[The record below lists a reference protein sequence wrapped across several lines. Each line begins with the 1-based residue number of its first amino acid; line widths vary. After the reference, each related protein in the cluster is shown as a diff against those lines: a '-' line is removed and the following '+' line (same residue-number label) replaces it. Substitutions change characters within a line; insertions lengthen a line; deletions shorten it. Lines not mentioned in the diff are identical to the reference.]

1 MIKENEMTGSA
12 DEKSTNPGAVQEN
25 PELTNENES
34 TIDSTS
40 DSTQDQVTEE
50 TVASA
55 EEITSEEATKETEAV
70 QEEASTMETTEE
82 EPTTEVVEEPAAEV
96 TEEVETQKEA
106 TPSEEATEVPQAAE
120 DETPT
125 SEETTTPVPEE
136 NTVVETSEAAA
147 EEAPAEISEEP
158 VTEVIEEP
166 AAEVTEEVETPAA
179 LTPSEEAPETPQ
191 AVEEEIPTTE
201 ETTPVA
207 EETTASETQEAT
219 TPEAPAETSEEP
231 VAEKP
236 AEPEAPK
243 AAESDTDTASI
254 EKTEEKKEEP
264 EEEVDYTAHSKEQL
278 TSALADLS
286 NQEDGFRKAKDIS
299 NIKKS
304 YDVIFQK
311 ERAEALERFEADGG
325 SKDDFQYKLDEFSI
339 KFEAYF
345 KILREKKSKNAKEQE
360 KQKERNLELKNALL
374 ERLRI
379 FVDDDEN
386 TSSINALKKMQEE
399 WKAIGPV
406 HHQHNRTL
414 WANYNALMDRYY
426 DHRSIYFE
434 LKELDRKKN
443 LEAKQEL
450 CKQAESL
457 DALENLNEAIKR
469 LNELHE
475 EYKHI
480 GPIPKEVQ
488 EETWQRFKAASDVV
502 YAKRKDYISHLKE
515 ELGENYEKKIKLA
528 DKIAEYASF
537 KSDSI
542 GEWNAK
548 TKELLAVQ
556 KEWES
561 IGAMPKDQAKA
572 VNKRF
577 WGDFKA
583 FFHNKSAF
591 FKTLDSQREEN
602 LKLKQALVDKA
613 VELQSSEDWEETANA
628 YKALQRE
635 WKEIGPVPGK
645 EREKIYKKFKAAC
658 DEFFNKKRGHS
669 KEMESSYDDNLKK
682 KEEICASLEALI
694 GAEDLHPQQVY
705 ELQDAFNAIG
715 FVPKKAI
722 KSIQNRYQEALKN
735 IIAQAKDFD
744 EEELAELKSL
754 VRINKM
760 KSGPH
765 GDHKLQR
772 KEHSIKRKIQNLEK
786 DVSTWK
792 NNLGFFANSK
802 TATDMLKDFEEKIR
816 KAEEELEE
824 LKEELKLITYAEH

>member
-1 MIKENEMTGSA
+1 MTNENEMTGST

-25 PELTNENES
+25 PELTNENE
-34 TIDSTS
+34 TKIDSTS
-40 DSTQDQVTEE
+40 DSTE
-50 TVASA
+50 
-55 EEITSEEATKETEAV
+55 
-70 QEEASTMETTEE
+70 
-82 EPTTEVVEEPAAEV
+82 
-96 TEEVETQKEA
+96 
-106 TPSEEATEVPQAAE
+106 TEVPQAEVTAE
-120 DETPT
+120 ASTTEETASQEETPVAQQAT
-125 SEETTTPVPEE
+125 EETVVAPEE
-136 NTVVETSEAAA
+136 KEEVA
-147 EEAPAEISEEP
+147 ESPQAESK
-158 VTEVIEEP
+158 EEP
-166 AAEVTEEVETPAA
+166 AAP
-179 LTPSEEAPETPQ
+179 
-191 AVEEEIPTTE
+191 
-201 ETTPVA
+201 
-207 EETTASETQEAT
+207 
-219 TPEAPAETSEEP
+219 
-231 VAEKP
+231 
-236 AEPEAPK
+236 
-243 AAESDTDTASI
+243 
-254 EKTEEKKEEP
+254 TEEKKAADAPAEPVAPSAPTSDTKEEEEV
-264 EEEVDYTAHSKEQL
+264 EEEVDYSTFSKEEL
-278 TSALADLS
+278 TATLADLS
-286 NQEDGFRKAKDIS
+286 SQDDGYKKGKKIS
-299 NIKKS
+299 DIKKA
-304 YDVIFQK
+304 YDEIFQT
-311 ERAEALERFEADGG
+311 ERAEALKKFEADGG
-325 SKDDFQYKLDEFSI
+325 AKDDFQYKLDEFSI

-345 KILREKKSKNAKEQE
+345 KILKEKKSKNAKEHE

-374 ERLRI
+374 ERLRA

-443 LEAKQEL
+443 LEAKLEL

-488 EETWQRFKAASDVV
+488 EETWQRFKAASDLV
-502 YAKRKDYISHLKE
+502 YAKRKDYVSHLKE
-515 ELGENYEKKIKLA
+515 ELGENYEKKV
-528 DKIAEYASF
+528 KIAEKIAAYASF
-537 KSDSI
+537 TSDSI
-542 GEWNAK
+542 GEWNSK
-548 TKELLAVQ
+548 TKELLAIQ

-561 IGAMPKDQAKA
+561 VGAMPKDQAKS
-572 VNKRF
+572 VNKKF
-577 WGDFKA
+577 WGDFKS

-591 FKTLDSQREEN
+591 FKTLDSQREDN
-602 LKLKQALVDKA
+602 LKKKQELVEKA
-613 VELQSSEDWEETANA
+613 IELQSSEDWNETANA
-628 YKALQRE
+628 YKSLQKE

-658 DEFFNKKRGHS
+658 DEFFNKKRGHN

-682 KEEICASLEALI
+682 KEDICASLEALA
-694 GAEDLHPQQVY
+694 GAEDLHPEQVY

-715 FVPKKAI
+715 FVPKKTI
-722 KSIQNRYQEALKN
+722 KAIQNRYQEALNKV
-735 IIAQAKDFD
+735 IAQAKDFD

-754 VRINKM
+754 VRINKI

-772 KEHSIKRKIQNLEK
+772 KEHSIKRKIQTLEK

-792 NNLGFFANSK
+792 NNLSFFASSK
-802 TATDMLKDFEEKIR
+802 TANEMLKDFEEKIK
-816 KAEEELEE
+816 KAEVELEE

>member
-1 MIKENEMTGSA
+1 MTNENEMTGST

-25 PELTNENES
+25 PELTNENE
-34 TIDSTS
+34 TKIDSTS
-40 DSTQDQVTEE
+40 DSTE
-50 TVASA
+50 
-55 EEITSEEATKETEAV
+55 
-70 QEEASTMETTEE
+70 
-82 EPTTEVVEEPAAEV
+82 
-96 TEEVETQKEA
+96 
-106 TPSEEATEVPQAAE
+106 TEVPQAEVTAE
-120 DETPT
+120 ASTTEENVSQEETPVAEQAT
-125 SEETTTPVPEE
+125 EETVVAPEE
-136 NTVVETSEAAA
+136 KEEVAQSPQA
-147 EEAPAEISEEP
+147 ESK
-158 VTEVIEEP
+158 EEP
-166 AAEVTEEVETPAA
+166 AAP
-179 LTPSEEAPETPQ
+179 
-191 AVEEEIPTTE
+191 
-201 ETTPVA
+201 
-207 EETTASETQEAT
+207 
-219 TPEAPAETSEEP
+219 
-231 VAEKP
+231 
-236 AEPEAPK
+236 
-243 AAESDTDTASI
+243 
-254 EKTEEKKEEP
+254 TEEKKAADAPAEPVAPNPPASDTKEEEEV
-264 EEEVDYTAHSKEQL
+264 EEEVDYSTFSKEEL
-278 TSALADLS
+278 TTALADLS
-286 NQEDGFRKAKDIS
+286 SQDDGYKKGKKIS
-299 NIKKS
+299 DIKKA
-304 YDVIFQK
+304 YDEIFQA
-311 ERAEALERFEADGG
+311 ERAEALKKFEADGG

-374 ERLRI
+374 ERLRA

-443 LEAKQEL
+443 LEAKLEL

-488 EETWQRFKAASDVV
+488 EETWQRFKAASDLV
-502 YAKRKDYISHLKE
+502 YAKRKDYVSHLKE
-515 ELGENYEKKIKLA
+515 ELGENYEKKV
-528 DKIAEYASF
+528 KIAEKIAAYSNF
-537 KSDSI
+537 TSDSI
-542 GEWNAK
+542 GEWNSK
-548 TKELLAVQ
+548 TKELLAIQ
-556 KEWES
+556 KEWEAV
-561 IGAMPKDQAKA
+561 GAMPKDQAKS
-572 VNKRF
+572 VNKKF
-577 WGDFKA
+577 WGDFKS

-591 FKTLDSQREEN
+591 FKTLDSQREDN
-602 LKLKQALVDKA
+602 LKKKQELVDKA
-613 VELQSSEDWEETANA
+613 IELQTSEDWNETANA
-628 YKALQRE
+628 YKSLQKE

-658 DEFFNKKRGHS
+658 DEFFNKKRGHN

-682 KEEICASLEALI
+682 KEDICASLEALA
-694 GAEDLHPQQVY
+694 GAEDLHPEQVY

-715 FVPKKAI
+715 FVPKKTI
-722 KSIQNRYQEALKN
+722 KAIQNRYQEALNKV
-735 IIAQAKDFD
+735 IAQAKDFD

-754 VRINKM
+754 VRINKI

-772 KEHSIKRKIQNLEK
+772 KEHSIKRKIQSLEK

-792 NNLGFFANSK
+792 NNLSFFASSK
-802 TATDMLKDFEEKIR
+802 TANEMLKDFEEKIK
-816 KAEEELEE
+816 KAEVELEE

>member
-1 MIKENEMTGSA
+1 MTNENEMTGST

-25 PELTNENES
+25 PELTNENDNNL
-34 TIDSTS
+34 DSTS
-40 DSTQDQVTEE
+40 DSNETKVPQAEVADEVPSTTEASAQEEIPVVEQANEEPSAATEE
-50 TVASA
+50 KESVAESPQP
-55 EEITSEEATKETEAV
+55 ESK
-70 QEEASTMETTEE
+70 E
-82 EPTTEVVEEPAAEV
+82 EPTTPSDEGKTADTPAEPAA
-96 TEEVETQKEA
+96 QNN
-106 TPSEEATEVPQAAE
+106 AA
-120 DETPT
+120 
-125 SEETTTPVPEE
+125 
-136 NTVVETSEAAA
+136 SEAK
-147 EEAPAEISEEP
+147 EEEE
-158 VTEVIEEP
+158 
-166 AAEVTEEVETPAA
+166 
-179 LTPSEEAPETPQ
+179 
-191 AVEEEIPTTE
+191 VEEEIDYSTFTKEDLTT
-201 ETTPVA
+201 
-207 EETTASETQEAT
+207 
-219 TPEAPAETSEEP
+219 
-231 VAEKP
+231 
-236 AEPEAPK
+236 
-243 AAESDTDTASI
+243 
-254 EKTEEKKEEP
+254 
-264 EEEVDYTAHSKEQL
+264 
-278 TSALADLS
+278 ALADLS
-286 NQEDGFRKAKDIS
+286 SQDDGFKKGKKIS
-299 NIKKS
+299 DIKKA
-304 YDVIFQK
+304 YDEIFQA
-311 ERAEALERFEADGG
+311 ERAEALKKFEADGG

-374 ERLRI
+374 EKLRA

-443 LEAKQEL
+443 LEAKLEL

-488 EETWQRFKAASDVV
+488 EETWQRFKAASDLV
-502 YAKRKDYISHLKE
+502 YAKRKDYVSHLKE
-515 ELGENYEKKIKLA
+515 ELGENFEKKTKIA
-528 DKIAEYASF
+528 EKIAEYANFS
-537 KSDSI
+537 SDNI
-542 GEWNAK
+542 GEWNSK
-548 TKELLAVQ
+548 TKELLAIQ
-556 KEWES
+556 KEWEAV
-561 IGAMPKDQAKA
+561 GAMPKDQAKA
-572 VNKRF
+572 VNKKF
-577 WGDFKA
+577 WGDFKS

-591 FKTLDSQREEN
+591 FKTLDSQREDN
-602 LKLKQALVDKA
+602 LKKKQELVDKA
-613 VELQSSEDWEETANA
+613 IELQSSEDWNETANA

-635 WKEIGPVPGK
+635 WKEVGPVPGK

-658 DEFFNKKRGHS
+658 DEFFNKKRGHN
-669 KEMESSYDDNLKK
+669 KEMESSYDENLKK
-682 KEEICASLEALI
+682 KEDICGSLEALV
-694 GAEDLHPQQVY
+694 GAEDLHPEQVY
-705 ELQDAFNAIG
+705 ELQDAFNSIG

-722 KSIQNRYQEALKN
+722 KSIQNRYQDALNK

-754 VRINKM
+754 VRINKI

-792 NNLGFFANSK
+792 NNLSFFASSK
-802 TATDMLKDFEEKIR
+802 TANEMLKDFEEKIK
-816 KAEEELEE
+816 KAEAELEE

>member
-1 MIKENEMTGSA
+1 MINENEMTGST
-12 DEKSTNPGAVQEN
+12 DDKSKNPGAVQEN
-25 PELTNENES
+25 PELTNENDN
-34 TIDSTS
+34 TTNSTS
-40 DSTQDQVTEE
+40 DSTESEVPQ
-50 TVASA
+50 
-55 EEITSEEATKETEAV
+55 EITTETEGL
-70 QEEASTMETTEE
+70 QTNEE
-82 EPTTEVVEEPAAEV
+82 
-96 TEEVETQKEA
+96 
-106 TPSEEATEVPQAAE
+106 PSEEVAVEQAPIA
-120 DETPT
+120 ETPQKELPKVQET
-125 SEETTTPVPEE
+125 SP
-136 NTVVETSEAAA
+136 VVETSA
-147 EEAPAEISEEP
+147 EEAQEATPDSKDTTEATPQKEES
-158 VTEVIEEP
+158 I
-166 AAEVTEEVETPAA
+166 TEETAPTVEADA
-179 LTPSEEAPETPQ
+179 EKSSDSEPKDANKDEDEEE
-191 AVEEEIPTTE
+191 VEEEI
-201 ETTPVA
+201 
-207 EETTASETQEAT
+207 
-219 TPEAPAETSEEP
+219 
-231 VAEKP
+231 
-236 AEPEAPK
+236 
-243 AAESDTDTASI
+243 
-254 EKTEEKKEEP
+254 
-264 EEEVDYTAHSKEQL
+264 DYTAFSKEEL
-278 TSALADLS
+278 TTALADLS
-286 NQEDGFRKAKDIS
+286 NQEDGFKKGKKIS
-299 NIKKS
+299 HIKKA
-304 YDVIFQK
+304 YDVIFQG
-311 ERAEALERFEADGG
+311 ERSEALEKFEAEGG

-339 KFEAYF
+339 KFEAYH

-360 KQKERNLELKNALL
+360 KQKEKNLELKNALL

-443 LEAKQEL
+443 LEAKLDL
-450 CKQAESL
+450 CKQAEAL

-488 EETWQRFKAASDVV
+488 EETWQRFKAASDLV
-502 YAKRKDYISHLKE
+502 YAKRKDYVSHLKE
-515 ELGENYEKKIKLA
+515 ELGENYEKKIKVA
-528 DKIAEYASF
+528 EKISEYAKF
-537 KSDSI
+537 TSDNI
-542 GEWNAK
+542 GEWNTK
-548 TKELLAVQ
+548 TKELLAIQ
-556 KEWES
+556 KEWEA

-572 VNKRF
+572 VNKKF
-577 WGDFKA
+577 WGDFKS

-602 LKLKQALVDKA
+602 LKKKQELVDKA
-613 VELQSSEDWEETANA
+613 ISLQANEDWEETANT

-635 WKEIGPVPGK
+635 WKEVGPVPGK

-658 DEFFNKKRGHS
+658 DEFFNKKRGHN

-682 KEEICASLEALI
+682 KEDICSSLEALA
-694 GAEDLHPQQVY
+694 GAEDLHPEQVY

-715 FVPKKAI
+715 FVPKKTI
-722 KSIQNRYQEALKN
+722 KAIQNRYQEALNK

-744 EEELAELKSL
+744 EEELTELKSL
-754 VRINKM
+754 VRINKI

-772 KEHSIKRKIQNLEK
+772 KEHSIKRKIQTLEK

-792 NNLGFFANSK
+792 NNLSFFANSK
-802 TATDMLKDFEEKIR
+802 TANEMLKDFEEKIK
-816 KAEEELEE
+816 KAEAELEE

>member
-1 MIKENEMTGSA
+1 MINENEMTGST
-12 DEKSTNPGAVQEN
+12 DDKSKNPGAVQEN
-25 PELTNENES
+25 PELTNENEN

-40 DSTQDQVTEE
+40 GSDENEVTPE
-50 TVASA
+50 TAPTAAAESDNPE
-55 EEITSEEATKETEAV
+55 EEIS
-70 QEEASTMETTEE
+70 QEEA
-82 EPTTEVVEEPAAEV
+82 PAAEV
-96 TEEVETQKEA
+96 SEETDAPKESAASTEESSGEAEVAETEETASPDAAEVSEVEASTTAPISNPIDKDAGSPAQEVPVEA
-106 TPSEEATEVPQAAE
+106 AKSEEASGSP
-120 DETPT
+120 
-125 SEETTTPVPEE
+125 
-136 NTVVETSEAAA
+136 SEAAVA
-147 EEAPAEISEEP
+147 NKEDKQEDKKEKEEEP
-158 VTEVIEEP
+158 D
-166 AAEVTEEVETPAA
+166 
-179 LTPSEEAPETPQ
+179 
-191 AVEEEIPTTE
+191 EEIDYSTYTK
-201 ETTPVA
+201 
-207 EETTASETQEAT
+207 EA
-219 TPEAPAETSEEP
+219 
-231 VAEKP
+231 
-236 AEPEAPK
+236 
-243 AAESDTDTASI
+243 
-254 EKTEEKKEEP
+254 
-264 EEEVDYTAHSKEQL
+264 L
-278 TSALADLS
+278 TSALA
-286 NQEDGFRKAKDIS
+286 EIS
-299 NIKKS
+299 NDENGYKKGKKISDIKKS
-304 YDVIFQK
+304 YDLIFQK
-311 ERAEALERFEADGG
+311 ERAEALEKFVADGG
-325 SKDDFQYKLDEFSI
+325 AKDDFQYMLDEFSI
-339 KFEAYF
+339 KFEAYH
-345 KILREKKSKNAKEQE
+345 KILREKRSKNAKELE
-360 KQKERNLELKNALL
+360 KQKERNLELKNELL

-386 TSSINALKKMQEE
+386 TASINALKKMQEE
-399 WKAIGPV
+399 WKSIGPV

-469 LNELHE
+469 LNELHD

-480 GPIPKEVQ
+480 GPVPKEAQ

-515 ELGENYEKKIKLA
+515 ELGENYDKKIILA

-542 GEWNAK
+542 GEWNTK
-548 TKELLAVQ
+548 TKELLAIQ

-561 IGAMPKDQAKA
+561 VGAMPKDQAKA

-577 WGDFKA
+577 WGDFKS

-591 FKTLDSQREEN
+591 FKTLDSQRGEN

-613 VELQSSEDWEETANA
+613 IELQTSDDWNETTNA
-628 YKALQRE
+628 YKELQRE

-658 DEFFNKKRGHS
+658 DAFFDRKRGHS
-669 KEMESSYDDNLKK
+669 KELESSFDGNLTK
-682 KEEICASLEALI
+682 KEEICTSLEALI

-722 KSIQNRYQEALKN
+722 KSIQNRYQEALQN
-735 IIAQAKDFD
+735 IIAKAKDFD
-744 EEELAELKSL
+744 EEELTELKSL

-792 NNLGFFANSK
+792 NNLGFFASSK

-816 KAEEELEE
+816 KAEEELIE

>member
-1 MIKENEMTGSA
+1 MTNENEMTGST

-25 PELTNENES
+25 PELTNENENN
-34 TIDSTS
+34 IDSTS
-40 DSTQDQVTEE
+40 DS
-50 TVASA
+50 
-55 EEITSEEATKETEAV
+55 KE
-70 QEEASTMETTEE
+70 
-82 EPTTEVVEEPAAEV
+82 
-96 TEEVETQKEA
+96 
-106 TPSEEATEVPQAAE
+106 TEVPQADITEEAPSKPEAVPQEEIQATAQKNDESAAAPEEKEKVVESPQAE
-120 DETPT
+120 PKEEAAPPAEEKKETDTPT
-125 SEETTTPVPEE
+125 SDTKEEEE
-136 NTVVETSEAAA
+136 
-147 EEAPAEISEEP
+147 
-158 VTEVIEEP
+158 
-166 AAEVTEEVETPAA
+166 
-179 LTPSEEAPETPQ
+179 
-191 AVEEEIPTTE
+191 VEEEIDYSTF
-201 ETTPVA
+201 
-207 EETTASETQEAT
+207 S
-219 TPEAPAETSEEP
+219 
-231 VAEKP
+231 
-236 AEPEAPK
+236 
-243 AAESDTDTASI
+243 
-254 EKTEEKKEEP
+254 KEE
-264 EEEVDYTAHSKEQL
+264 L
-278 TSALADLS
+278 TTALADLS
-286 NQEDGFRKAKDIS
+286 SQDDGFKKGKKIS
-299 NIKKS
+299 DIKKA
-304 YDVIFQK
+304 YDEIFQV
-311 ERAEALERFEADGG
+311 ERAEALKKFEADGG

-374 ERLRI
+374 ERLRT

-443 LEAKQEL
+443 LEAKLEL

-488 EETWQRFKAASDVV
+488 EETWQRFKAASDLV
-502 YAKRKDYISHLKE
+502 YAKRKDYVSHLKE
-515 ELGENYEKKIKLA
+515 ELGVNYEKKTKIA
-528 DKIAEYASF
+528 EKIAEYANFS
-537 KSDSI
+537 SDNI
-542 GEWNAK
+542 GEWNSK
-548 TKELLAVQ
+548 TKELLAIQ
-556 KEWES
+556 KEWEAV
-561 IGAMPKDQAKA
+561 GAMPKEQAKA
-572 VNKRF
+572 VNKKF
-577 WGDFKA
+577 WGDFKS

-591 FKTLDSQREEN
+591 FKTLDSQREDN
-602 LKLKQALVDKA
+602 LKKKQELVDKA
-613 VELQSSEDWEETANA
+613 IELQSSEDWNETANA

-682 KEEICASLEALI
+682 KENICGSLEALV
-694 GAEDLHPQQVY
+694 GAEDLHPEQVY

-722 KSIQNRYQEALKN
+722 KSIQNRYQDALNK

-754 VRINKM
+754 VRINKI

-792 NNLGFFANSK
+792 NNLSFFASSK
-802 TATDMLKDFEEKIR
+802 TANEMLKDFEEKIK
-816 KAEEELEE
+816 KAEAELEE

>member
-1 MIKENEMTGSA
+1 MTNENEMTGST
-12 DEKSTNPGAVQEN
+12 DDKSKNPGAVQEN
-25 PELTNENES
+25 PELTSDNKD

-40 DSTQDQVTEE
+40 DSNENEVTTEAPSSEATPESPDEIAEVPSEEAVAPMTEEQPVAAEITEQPTTEAPEKKEVPEE
-50 TVASA
+50 TVA
-55 EEITSEEATKETEAV
+55 TEASA
-70 QEEASTMETTEE
+70 EAST
-82 EPTTEVVEEPAAEV
+82 EPIAESP
-96 TEEVETQKEA
+96 E
-106 TPSEEATEVPQAAE
+106 SSAE
-120 DETPT
+120 Q
-125 SEETTTPVPEE
+125 S
-136 NTVVETSEAAA
+136 AA
-147 EEAPAEISEEP
+147 EESATEIK
-158 VTEVIEEP
+158 
-166 AAEVTEEVETPAA
+166 
-179 LTPSEEAPETPQ
+179 
-191 AVEEEIPTTE
+191 
-201 ETTPVA
+201 A
-207 EETTASETQEAT
+207 EETVVTAEAT
-219 TPEAPAETSEEP
+219 THTSNQPVEDAPKDIS
-231 VAEKP
+231 AEKP
-236 AEPEAPK
+236 IPA
-243 AAESDTDTASI
+243 
-254 EKTEEKKEEP
+254 TEEKQETP
-264 EEEVDYTAHSKEQL
+264 EEDIDYSTFTKEQL
-278 TSALADLS
+278 TAALAELS
-286 NQEDGFRKAKDIS
+286 TDDDGYKKGKKIS
-299 NIKKS
+299 DIKKS

-311 ERAEALERFEADGG
+311 ERAEALAKFEADNG

-360 KQKERNLELKNALL
+360 KQKEHNLELKNALL
-374 ERLRI
+374 ERLRV

-399 WKAIGPV
+399 WKSIGPV

-480 GPIPKEVQ
+480 GPVPKESQ

-528 DKIAEYASF
+528 DKIAEYATF

-542 GEWNAK
+542 GEWNSK
-548 TKELLAVQ
+548 TKELLAIQ

-561 IGAMPKDQAKA
+561 IGAMPKDQAKV
-572 VNKRF
+572 VNKKF
-577 WGDFKA
+577 WGDFKG

-602 LKLKQALVDKA
+602 LQLKQALVDKA
-613 VELQSSEDWEETANA
+613 IALQDSEDWNETAKA

-682 KEEICASLEALI
+682 KEEICTSLEALVGI
-694 GAEDLHPQQVY
+694 EDLLPQQVY
-705 ELQDAFNAIG
+705 ELQDAFSAIG

-722 KSIQNRYQEALKN
+722 KSIQNRYQEALQR
-735 IIAQAKDFD
+735 IVAQAKDFD

-786 DVSTWK
+786 DVSIWK

-802 TATDMLKDFEEKIR
+802 TASEMLKDFETKIS
-816 KAEEELEE
+816 KAEEELAE

>member
-1 MIKENEMTGSA
+1 MTNENEMTGST

-25 PELTNENES
+25 PELTNENENN
-34 TIDSTS
+34 IDSTS
-40 DSTQDQVTEE
+40 DSTENQVPQVEVADEAPSTTE
-50 TVASA
+50 ASA
-55 EEITSEEATKETEAV
+55 
-70 QEEASTMETTEE
+70 QEESAVLEQANE
-82 EPTTEVVEEPAAEV
+82 EPSAAPEEKAAVPE
-96 TEEVETQKEA
+96 
-106 TPSEEATEVPQAAE
+106 SPQAASKE
-120 DETPT
+120 ESISPTDKGKTADTPT
-125 SEETTTPVPEE
+125 EPASQD
-136 NTVVETSEAAA
+136 NSASEAK
-147 EEAPAEISEEP
+147 EEEE
-158 VTEVIEEP
+158 
-166 AAEVTEEVETPAA
+166 
-179 LTPSEEAPETPQ
+179 
-191 AVEEEIPTTE
+191 VEEEI
-201 ETTPVA
+201 
-207 EETTASETQEAT
+207 
-219 TPEAPAETSEEP
+219 
-231 VAEKP
+231 
-236 AEPEAPK
+236 
-243 AAESDTDTASI
+243 
-254 EKTEEKKEEP
+254 
-264 EEEVDYTAHSKEQL
+264 DYSTFSKEDL
-278 TSALADLS
+278 TAALADLS
-286 NQEDGFRKAKDIS
+286 SQDDGFKKGKKIS
-299 NIKKS
+299 DIKKA
-304 YDVIFQK
+304 YDEIFQV
-311 ERAEALERFEADGG
+311 ERAEALKKFESEGG

-360 KQKERNLELKNALL
+360 KQKEKNLELKNALL
-374 ERLRI
+374 ERLRV

-443 LEAKQEL
+443 LEAKLEL

-488 EETWQRFKAASDVV
+488 EETWQRFKAASDLV
-502 YAKRKDYISHLKE
+502 YAKRKDYVSHLKE
-515 ELGENYEKKIKLA
+515 ELSENFEKKTKIA
-528 DKIAEYASF
+528 EKIAEYANF
-537 KSDSI
+537 TSDNI
-542 GEWNAK
+542 GEWNSK
-548 TKELLAVQ
+548 TKELLAIQ
-556 KEWES
+556 KEWEAV
-561 IGAMPKDQAKA
+561 GAMPKDQAKA
-572 VNKRF
+572 VNKKF
-577 WGDFKA
+577 WGDFKS

-591 FKTLDSQREEN
+591 FKTLDSQRDDN
-602 LKLKQALVDKA
+602 LKKKQELVDKA
-613 VELQSSEDWEETANA
+613 IELQSSEDWNETANA

-658 DEFFNKKRGHS
+658 DEFFNKKRGHN

-682 KEEICASLEALI
+682 KEDICNSLEALA
-694 GAEDLHPQQVY
+694 GADDLHPEQVY

-722 KSIQNRYQEALKN
+722 KSIQNRYQEALNKV
-735 IIAQAKDFD
+735 IAQAKDFD

-754 VRINKM
+754 VRINKI

-772 KEHSIKRKIQNLEK
+772 KEHSIKRKIQSLEK

-792 NNLGFFANSK
+792 NNLSFFASSK
-802 TATDMLKDFEEKIR
+802 TANEMLKDFEEKIK

>member
-1 MIKENEMTGSA
+1 MTNENEMTGST

-25 PELTNENES
+25 PELTNENE
-34 TIDSTS
+34 TKIDSTS
-40 DSTQDQVTEE
+40 DS
-50 TVASA
+50 
-55 EEITSEEATKETEAV
+55 SE
-70 QEEASTMETTEE
+70 
-82 EPTTEVVEEPAAEV
+82 
-96 TEEVETQKEA
+96 
-106 TPSEEATEVPQAAE
+106 TEVPQA
-120 DETPT
+120 
-125 SEETTTPVPEE
+125 
-136 NTVVETSEAAA
+136 
-147 EEAPAEISEEP
+147 
-158 VTEVIEEP
+158 EVI
-166 AAEVTEEVETPAA
+166 AEA
-179 LTPSEEAPETPQ
+179 S
-191 AVEEEIPTTE
+191 TTE
-201 ETTPVA
+201 ETTSQEETPVA
-207 EETTASETQEAT
+207 EQKTEE
-219 TPEAPAETSEEP
+219 AETAPEEKEEVAESPQAESKEEP
-231 VAEKP
+231 TVP
-236 AEPEAPK
+236 
-243 AAESDTDTASI
+243 
-254 EKTEEKKEEP
+254 TEEKKAADAPAEPVTPNPPASDTKEEEEV
-264 EEEVDYTAHSKEQL
+264 EEEVDYSTFSKEQL
-278 TSALADLS
+278 TTALADLS
-286 NQEDGFRKAKDIS
+286 SQDDGYKKGKKIS
-299 NIKKS
+299 DIKKA
-304 YDVIFQK
+304 YDEIFQA
-311 ERAEALERFEADGG
+311 ERAEALKKFEADGG

-374 ERLRI
+374 ERLRA

-443 LEAKQEL
+443 LEAKLEL

-488 EETWQRFKAASDVV
+488 EETWQRFKAASDLV
-502 YAKRKDYISHLKE
+502 YAKRKDYVSHLKE
-515 ELGENYEKKIKLA
+515 ELGENYEKKV
-528 DKIAEYASF
+528 KIAEKIAAYSNF
-537 KSDSI
+537 TSDSI
-542 GEWNAK
+542 GEWNSK
-548 TKELLAVQ
+548 TKELLAIQ
-556 KEWES
+556 KEWEAV
-561 IGAMPKDQAKA
+561 GAMPKDQAKS
-572 VNKRF
+572 VNKKF
-577 WGDFKA
+577 WGDFKS

-591 FKTLDSQREEN
+591 FKTLDSQREDN
-602 LKLKQALVDKA
+602 LKKKQELVDKA
-613 VELQSSEDWEETANA
+613 IELQTSEDWNETANA
-628 YKALQRE
+628 YKSLQKE

-658 DEFFNKKRGHS
+658 DEFFNKKRGHN

-682 KEEICASLEALI
+682 KEDICASLEALA
-694 GAEDLHPQQVY
+694 GAEDLHPEQVY

-715 FVPKKAI
+715 FVPKKTI
-722 KSIQNRYQEALKN
+722 KAIQNRYQEALNKV
-735 IIAQAKDFD
+735 IAQAKDFD

-754 VRINKM
+754 VRINKI

-772 KEHSIKRKIQNLEK
+772 KEHSIKRKIQTLEK

-792 NNLGFFANSK
+792 NNLSFFASSK
-802 TATDMLKDFEEKIR
+802 TANEMLKDFEEKIK
-816 KAEEELEE
+816 KAEVELEE

>member
-1 MIKENEMTGSA
+1 MIKENEMTGST

-25 PELTNENES
+25 PELTNENEN
-34 TIDSTS
+34 ILDSTS
-40 DSTQDQVTEE
+40 DSTENQVTPEAATIPEEKVSEEIPKETGTDQEE
-50 TVASA
+50 TLTA
-55 EEITSEEATKETEAV
+55 EDTLP
-70 QEEASTMETTEE
+70 TTEE
-82 EPTTEVVEEPAAEV
+82 VPVTEATETPTEEQSSEEVEPTATEAPAEEQEAEEVETAAEV
-96 TEEVETQKEA
+96 T
-106 TPSEEATEVPQAAE
+106 TEG
-120 DETPT
+120 
-125 SEETTTPVPEE
+125 
-136 NTVVETSEAAA
+136 
-147 EEAPAEISEEP
+147 
-158 VTEVIEEP
+158 
-166 AAEVTEEVETPAA
+166 
-179 LTPSEEAPETPQ
+179 PQ
-191 AVEEEIPTTE
+191 AVEENTSTLEEASVGTDD
-201 ETTPVA
+201 ETTQA
-207 EETTASETQEAT
+207 EEPTAENTELPKEE
-219 TPEAPAETSEEP
+219 PEAEIQEVTKKEAASTSEE
-231 VAEKP
+231 K
-236 AEPEAPK
+236 
-243 AAESDTDTASI
+243 S
-254 EKTEEKKEEP
+254 EKKEEEP
-264 EEEVDYTAHSKEQL
+264 REEIDYTGYTKEQL
-278 TSALADLS
+278 TMALADFS
-286 NQEDGFRKAKDIS
+286 NQEDGFRKTFDIG

-311 ERAEALERFEADGG
+311 ERAEALEKFIADGG

-360 KQKERNLELKNALL
+360 KQKERNLELKNELL
-374 ERLRI
+374 ERLRV

-386 TSSINALKKMQEE
+386 TSSINALKKLQEE

-450 CKQAESL
+450 CKQAEAL

-480 GPIPKEVQ
+480 GPVPKEVQ

-537 KSDSI
+537 TSDSI
-542 GEWNAK
+542 GEWNSK

-561 IGAMPKDQAKA
+561 VGAMPKDQAKA

-577 WGDFKA
+577 WGDFKT

-613 VELQSSEDWEETANA
+613 IELQSSEDWNETANA

-635 WKEIGPVPGK
+635 WKEVGPVPGK

-658 DEFFNKKRGHS
+658 DEFFNKKRDHS
-669 KEMESSYDDNLKK
+669 KEMESSYDGNLKK
-682 KEEICASLEALI
+682 KEDICSSLEALI

-705 ELQDAFNAIG
+705 DLQDAFNAIG

-722 KSIQNRYQEALKN
+722 KSIQNRYQEALQN

-802 TATDMLKDFEEKIR
+802 TASDMLKDFEEKIR

>member
-1 MIKENEMTGSA
+1 MTNENEMTGST

-25 PELTNENES
+25 PELTNENE
-34 TIDSTS
+34 TKIDSTS
-40 DSTQDQVTEE
+40 DS
-50 TVASA
+50 
-55 EEITSEEATKETEAV
+55 SE
-70 QEEASTMETTEE
+70 
-82 EPTTEVVEEPAAEV
+82 
-96 TEEVETQKEA
+96 
-106 TPSEEATEVPQAAE
+106 TEVPQA
-120 DETPT
+120 
-125 SEETTTPVPEE
+125 
-136 NTVVETSEAAA
+136 
-147 EEAPAEISEEP
+147 
-158 VTEVIEEP
+158 EVI
-166 AAEVTEEVETPAA
+166 AEA
-179 LTPSEEAPETPQ
+179 S
-191 AVEEEIPTTE
+191 TTE
-201 ETTPVA
+201 ETTSQEETPVA
-207 EETTASETQEAT
+207 EQTTEE
-219 TPEAPAETSEEP
+219 AETAPEEKEEVAESPQAESKEEP
-231 VAEKP
+231 TVP
-236 AEPEAPK
+236 
-243 AAESDTDTASI
+243 
-254 EKTEEKKEEP
+254 TEEKKAADAPAEPVAPNPPASDTKEEEEV
-264 EEEVDYTAHSKEQL
+264 EEEVDYSTFSKEQL
-278 TSALADLS
+278 TTALADLS
-286 NQEDGFRKAKDIS
+286 SQDDGYKKGKKIS
-299 NIKKS
+299 DIKKA
-304 YDVIFQK
+304 YDEIFQA
-311 ERAEALERFEADGG
+311 ERAEALKKFEADGG

-374 ERLRI
+374 ERLRA

-443 LEAKQEL
+443 LEAKLEL

-488 EETWQRFKAASDVV
+488 EETWQRFKAASDLV
-502 YAKRKDYISHLKE
+502 YAKRKDYVSHLKE
-515 ELGENYEKKIKLA
+515 ELGENYEKKV
-528 DKIAEYASF
+528 KIAEKIAAYSNF
-537 KSDSI
+537 TSDSI
-542 GEWNAK
+542 GEWNSK
-548 TKELLAVQ
+548 TKELLAIQ
-556 KEWES
+556 KEWEAV
-561 IGAMPKDQAKA
+561 GAMPKDQAKS
-572 VNKRF
+572 VNKKF
-577 WGDFKA
+577 WGDFKS

-591 FKTLDSQREEN
+591 FKTLDSQREDN
-602 LKLKQALVDKA
+602 LKKKQELVDKA
-613 VELQSSEDWEETANA
+613 IELQTSEDWNETANA
-628 YKALQRE
+628 YKSLQKE

-658 DEFFNKKRGHS
+658 DEFFNKKRGHN

-682 KEEICASLEALI
+682 KEDICASLEALA
-694 GAEDLHPQQVY
+694 GAEDLHPEQVY

-715 FVPKKAI
+715 FVPKKTI
-722 KSIQNRYQEALKN
+722 KAIQNRYQEALNKV
-735 IIAQAKDFD
+735 IAQAKDFD

-754 VRINKM
+754 VRINKI

-772 KEHSIKRKIQNLEK
+772 KEHSIKRKIQTLEK

-792 NNLGFFANSK
+792 NNLSFFASSK
-802 TATDMLKDFEEKIR
+802 TANEMLKDFEEKIK
-816 KAEEELEE
+816 KAEAELEE